1 MDRRV
6 TPPKRV
12 TSPIWGPPPPC
23 KQALR
28 PNRGPKGRKNYFVFL
43 CEYSGPFWG
52 MFSNIGLDVDEKSC
66 VFEEGRHLGPTL
78 PAPDPVSP
86 HFSPPVIIQRPLLA
100 GFMKTAPAGTWRP
113 HTSNWLNWSK
123 YCQDEDWYWP
133 VEISQLNSI
142 SRCLIS
148 PCKSLLDCNVFNF
161 MYLIDHDLF
170 GSSNVEQDCS
180 YTVFLSRNSALTHGL
195 KVTLFLVPG

>member
-1 MDRRV
+1 MRDYMDRRV

-52 MFSNIGLDVDEKSC
+52 IFSNIGLDVDEKSC

-78 PAPDPVSP
+78 PPPDPVSP
-86 HFSPPVIIQRPLLA
+86 HFSPPVIIQRHLLAA

-161 MYLIDHDLF
+161 IYFDWSRSFWIIQRWARLF
-170 GSSNVEQDCS
+170 VHGFFVKKLSSYPWS
-180 YTVFLSRNSALTHGL
+180 
-195 KVTLFLVPG
+195 

>member
-1 MDRRV
+1 MIKLKWEIIWTGGLLHLSGLHHLSGVPHLHVNRPLDQTETRR
-6 TPPKRV
+6 
-12 TSPIWGPPPPC
+12 
-23 KQALR
+23 AE
-28 PNRGPKGRKNYFVFL
+28 KNYFVFL

-52 MFSNIGLDVDEKSC
+52 MFSNIALHVDEKSC
-66 VFEEGRHLGPTL
+66 VFEEGRHLVPTL
-78 PAPDPVSP
+78 PPPDPVSP
-86 HFSPPVIIQRPLLA
+86 HFSPPVIIQRHPLAA
-100 GFMKTAPAGTWRP
+100 GFMKTAPAGAWRP

-161 MYLIDHDLF
+161 IYFDWSRSFWIRRWARLFVQGFCGGFFYL
-170 GSSNVEQDCS
+170 N
-180 YTVFLSRNSALTHGL
+180 
-195 KVTLFLVPG
+195 

>member
-1 MDRRV
+1 MIKLKWEIIWTGGLPHLSGLHHLSGVPHLRVNRPFDQTEARRA
-6 TPPKRV
+6 K
-12 TSPIWGPPPPC
+12 
-23 KQALR
+23 
-28 PNRGPKGRKNYFVFL
+28 KNYFVFL

-66 VFEEGRHLGPTL
+66 VFEEGRHLGPNL
-78 PAPDPVSP
+78 PPPDPVSP
-86 HFSPPVIIQRPLLA
+86 HFSPPVVIQRHLLA

-161 MYLIDHDLF
+161 IYFDWSRSFWIIQRWARLF
-170 GSSNVEQDCS
+170 VHGFFVKKLSSYPWS
-180 YTVFLSRNSALTHGL
+180 
-195 KVTLFLVPG
+195 